1 MGLSPA
7 EVVERYLASFAE
19 ADPDLTASL
28 VTDDFENRHHSALGG
43 GCSGRA
49 AYRERLPGFLADLPG
64 LRYDVEGLVVDGAR
78 VAASYRLTARPDGHD
93 VELHGV
99 MVIIVRDGLIASRTD
114 YWDSLTFLRQTG
126 AADA

>member
-7 EVVERYLASFAE
+7 EIVERYLASFAGG
-19 ADPDLTASL
+19 DPELIASL

-64 LRYDVEGLVVDGAR
+64 LRYDAAELLVDGDR
-78 VAASYRLTARPDGHD
+78 VAAPYRLTARPGGHD
-93 VELHGV
+93 VEIHGV
-99 MVIIVRDGLIASRTD
+99 MIITVRDELIASRTD
-114 YWDSLTFLRQTG
+114 YWDSQTFLRQIG
-126 AADA
+126 AADS